1 MVVGTN
7 GFASRYV
14 KTSEMFPEAGMTG
27 LQPTN
32 GLRGLAKNEGTE
44 VS

>member
-1 MVVGTN
+1 MIAGTN

-14 KTSEMFPEAGMTG
+14 KTSDRFPESGMTG
-27 LQPTN
+27 LQPKN
-32 GLRGLAKNEGTE
+32 GLWGLAKNEDTE

>member
-1 MVVGTN
+1 MIAGTN

-14 KTSEMFPEAGMTG
+14 KTSDRFPKSGMTG

-32 GLRGLAKNEGTE
+32 GAVGT
-44 VS
+44 SKK